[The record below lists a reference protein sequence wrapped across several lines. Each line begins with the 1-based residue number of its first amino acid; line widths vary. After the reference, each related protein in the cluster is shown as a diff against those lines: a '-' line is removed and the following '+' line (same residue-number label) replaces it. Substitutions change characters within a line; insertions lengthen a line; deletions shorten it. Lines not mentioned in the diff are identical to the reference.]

1 MSGTSASAAS
11 FTVTCPACGQKL
23 RFLVSPDMPARVRI
37 QCFSCKTAFGVRR
50 PGAEAA
56 DVTQPGTSPPT
67 LVGMPVHATGTI
79 TGTGQ
84 ASLRSVAGDPTTP
97 IARSSLPSTPQQ
109 GPVRRESLPSFAPET
124 LVAQRYRV
132 VRFIA
137 RGGMG
142 EVYEVEDLVLHDR
155 VALKTVRPE
164 VSHDETTIERFKRE
178 IQLARRVTHPNVC
191 RIFDVSHHQPEG
203 NAAGVIFLTM
213 ELLQGETLAERLRRL
228 GPLSPQA
235 ALPIVRQISDALH
248 AAHQVGV
255 VHRDLKPGNVVLA
268 EGRGGVRAVVTDF
281 GLARREKGEDPRGI
295 TLTGAAGVVGT
306 PAYLAPEQVEG
317 KESTPAV
324 DIYALGIVLYEMLT
338 GTVPFLGDNAL
349 STAVKRLQEAPLSP
363 RVHVPGLAANW
374 EAAILRCLAR
384 DPAARFATAPDL
396 VEALTRTQAPPAVST
411 SPAAAPT
418 SPAAASI
425 SSTAALVPP
434 APARF
439 PNTAGRSAARPRHG
453 LKLGLLAALVLLA
466 VAVGAI
472 RFLQWR
478 ARQMEPRQRLARLTE
493 QVTPRRSV
501 AVLGFKN
508 LTGTPGTEWLSAG
521 LAEMLSTEL
530 GAGGKLRIVA
540 GENVARAKVELGL
553 GESESLAR
561 DTLAKLRTLLGADDV
576 ILGSYA
582 TVEGPQGRTIRL
594 DLRLQD
600 AARGETTARVAET
613 AGESELFALV
623 GRAGEK
629 LRRELGVD
637 ESAGKDRVSL
647 AANPEA
653 ARLYAEGIQKLRLFD
668 PVGARDLL
676 ARAAASDPGNALAH
690 SGLSAAWAALG
701 YDGKAREEAK
711 VALDLTEGLPEEEKL
726 LIQGRYFETVQDW
739 GQAVE
744 IYWNLFSLFPDNL
757 DYGLRL
763 AAAQTAAGRAEEAL
777 ATAQALRSLPA
788 PTSQDPRIDLAE
800 AAAAGARA
808 DFKRQQTAAAR
819 ASERGTAQ
827 GSPLLVAQARLL
839 ECRALRNLGQAQKA
853 LAACEE
859 GRRLYADAGDRSGVA
874 EALTHA
880 ANVLYDQGDLPGA
893 AGLYEQALATY
904 REIGNRGG
912 EAGALNNIAVVLKS
926 QGNLDRARQLYEEVL
941 GICREIGS
949 RSGEAF
955 ALNNL
960 AGVLLRRG
968 ALDKAEELFTQA
980 LAIRRELGDRGG
992 EAYALDNLGVVL
1004 RKRGDLAQA
1013 RARHEE
1019 SLRIRR
1025 EIGQKIGEVASLNN
1039 LGTVLLEQGELQAAK
1054 RNFQSSL
1061 DLCRQTGNRSAS
1073 AYALFGLGEVLARG
1087 GDLAGAR
1094 KQHESALALRETL
1107 GEKGTAAESRLALA
1121 ALLLDAGDAGQA
1133 ERLAR
1138 TAADELARQG
1148 TDDAQALA
1156 LATAAL
1162 ATAARGDAAGA
1173 RRTIDRATTLLG
1185 AHQDLRTRLLVEI
1198 RAARLGRTRAP
1209 EAALEQ
1215 VIGQAEKAGLLG
1227 PQLEARLALGELEIE
1242 RGRAAQGRERLA
1254 TLQREAQALGYGL
1267 IARKAGARAGGAEG

>member
-1 MSGTSASAAS
+1 MSRTSASAAS
-11 FTVTCPACGQKL
+11 FTVTCPGCGQKL
-23 RFLVSPDMPARVRI
+23 RFLVSADMPARVRI
-37 QCFSCKTAFGVRR
+37 QCFACKTAFGVRQ
-50 PGAEAA
+50 PGADAA
-56 DVTQPGTSPPT
+56 DATQPGASPPT
-67 LVGMPVHATGTI
+67 LVGMPVQPAGQATGQT
-79 TGTGQ
+79 
-84 ASLRSVAGDPTTP
+84 SLRPGASEPTTP
-97 IARSSLPSTPQQ
+97 IARSAPA
-109 GPVRRESLPSFAPET
+109 RREAEPSFASGT

-142 EVYEVEDLVLHDR
+142 EVYEVEDLELRER

-164 VSHDETTIERFKRE
+164 AAHDETAIERFRRE

-191 RIFDVSHHQPEG
+191 RIFDVSHHRPEG

-213 ELLQGETLAERLRRL
+213 ELLPGETLAERLRRT
-228 GPLSPQA
+228 GPLTPDA
-235 ALPIVRQISDALH
+235 ALPIVRQIADALH

-255 VHRDLKPGNVVLA
+255 VHRDLKPGNVVLV
-268 EGRGGVRAVVTDF
+268 EGRDGVRAVVTDF
-281 GLARREKGEDPRGI
+281 GLARRERGEDQGI

-324 DIYALGIVLYEMLT
+324 DIYALGIVLYEILT

-349 STAVKRLQEAPLSP
+349 STAVKRLQEAPPSP
-363 RVHVPGLAANW
+363 RVHVPGLAPNW

-384 DPAARFATAPDL
+384 EPAARFAAAPDL
-396 VEALTRTQAPPAVST
+396 LEALARPRA
-411 SPAAAPT
+411 PAAAP
-418 SPAAASI
+418 
-425 SSTAALVPP
+425 ALVP
-434 APARF
+434 APAR
-439 PNTAGRSAARPRHG
+439 PASQTAPQSRRKRLQVG
-453 LKLGLLAALVLLA
+453 LFAALILIA

-478 ARQMEPRQRLARLTE
+478 ARQMEPQQRLAQLTE
-493 QVTPRRSV
+493 RVTPRRSV

-508 LTGTPGTEWLSAG
+508 LTGTPGTEWLSTG

-561 DTLAKLRTLLGADDV
+561 DTLVRLRTLLGTDAV

-582 TVEGPQGRTIRL
+582 TIDGPAGRTIRL

-613 AGESELFALV
+613 APEAELFVLV

-629 LRRELGVD
+629 LRRELGVR
-637 ESAGKDRVSL
+637 ESSGRIARVSL

-653 ARLYAEGIQKLRLFD
+653 ARLYAEGLQKLRLFD

-676 ARAAASDPGNALAH
+676 VRAVAADPGNALAH

-711 VALDLTEGLPEEEKL
+711 AALDLTEGLPEEEKL

-757 DYGLRL
+757 DHGLRL

-777 ATAQALRSLPA
+777 STAAALRSLPA
-788 PTSQDPRIDLAE
+788 PTHQDPRIDLAE

-808 DFKRQQTAAAR
+808 DFKRQAEAAAR

-839 ECRALRNLGQAQKA
+839 ECRALRNLGQADKA
-853 LAACEE
+853 LAACQE

-880 ANVLYDQGDLPGA
+880 ANVLYDRGDLPGA
-893 AGLYEQALATY
+893 AGLYEKALVTY
-904 REIGNRGG
+904 QELGNRGS

-941 GICREIGS
+941 AICQEIGS

-968 ALDKAEELFTQA
+968 DLAKAEELFTQS
-980 LAIRRELGDRGG
+980 LTIRREQGDRSG

-1004 RKRGDLAQA
+1004 RKRGDLSNA
-1013 RARHEE
+1013 RRRHEE
-1019 SLRIRR
+1019 SLRIRQ

-1039 LGTVLLEQGELQAAK
+1039 LGSVLLDQGELEAARQK
-1054 RNFQSSL
+1054 FKGSL
-1061 DLCRQTGNRSAS
+1061 TLCRETGSRSAS
-1073 AYALFGLGEVLARG
+1073 AYALFGLGEVLARR

-1094 KQHESALALRETL
+1094 KQHEAALALREAL

-1121 ALLLDAGDAGQA
+1121 VLRLDSGEA
-1133 ERLAR
+1133 EPAEQLAR
-1138 TAADELARQG
+1138 TAAAELALQG
-1148 TDDAQALA
+1148 TADTQALA

-1162 ATAARGDAAGA
+1162 AAAARGDQAGA
-1173 RRTIDRATTLLG
+1173 RQTIDRATALLG
-1185 AHQDLRTRLLVEI
+1185 AHQDLRARLLVEI
-1198 RAARLGRTRAP
+1198 RAARLGRIPTP
-1209 EAALEQ
+1209 EVALEQ
-1215 VIGQAEKAGLLG
+1215 VIAQAAQAGLLG

-1242 RGRAAQGRERLA
+1242 RGRAAAGRARLE
-1254 TLQREAQALGYGL
+1254 TLQGEARALGYGL
-1267 IARKAGARAGGAEG
+1267 IARKAASRIGAEG